1 MADALSPSA
10 FPLRS
15 PARDTPRM
23 AAGAVAALL
32 LTGGCLNGL
41 AFRVIAAWKTDGAEA
56 ALGLFGVSPIE
67 VLVMAIAGRLM
78 LGGGD
83 RLSPATTRAAALL
96 FALPVMW
103 PSSSAAWVSVGLY
116 AVFIAATSSGGA
128 RSAALLF
135 AGLAAHALWASLGEP
150 IAGKIILPLDAAAVG
165 SVLSLVRSGV
175 VQLGNVVGDMDGHRI
190 VVLVG
195 CSSVHAL
202 PLALL
207 GWAALGLEGH
217 ASLPAG
223 AWREAAL
230 LAAFLIALNLAR
242 LVIMAWSAEAYA
254 LAHGPWGGLA
264 YDTVSTLAIL
274 AAAAL
279 TRYRHA

>member
-1 MADALSPSA
+1 
-10 FPLRS
+10 
-15 PARDTPRM
+15 M

-41 AFRVIAAWKTDGAEA
+41 AFRVVTAWKTDGAEA

-67 VLVMAIAGRLM
+67 ILVMAIATRLM
-78 LGGGD
+78 LAGGD
-83 RLSPATTRAAALL
+83 RLSPATTRTAALL
-96 FALPVMW
+96 FALPVLW

-116 AVFIAATSSGGA
+116 AVFIAASASGRA

-135 AGLAAHALWASLGEP
+135 AGLAVQALWASLGEP
-150 IAGKIILPLDAAAVG
+150 IAGKIVLPLDAAIVAG
-165 SVLSLVRSGV
+165 ALSLVRSGV
-175 VQLGNVVGDMDGHRI
+175 VQLGNVVGDVDGHRI

-207 GWAALGLEGH
+207 GWAALCLEGH
-217 ASLPAG
+217 AALPAG
-223 AWREAAL
+223 AWRAASL
-230 LAAFLIALNLAR
+230 LAVGLIALNLGR
-242 LVIMAWSAEAYA
+242 LVIMAWSADAYA

-264 YDTVSTLAIL
+264 YDTASILAIL
-274 AAAAL
+274 TAAAA
-279 TRYRHA
+279 TRRRHA